1 MITKEQLKQ
10 DLLRLGV
17 QKGDVLYIKASY
29 KSIGKVDGGPLT
41 VIDAICETVGNEGTV
56 IFSAFSFNILFTT
69 FLFLHLLNHN
79 SIHIKNYSS
88 FF

>member
-41 VIDAICETVGNEGTV
+41 VIDAICETVGKRGQ
-56 IFSAFSFNILFTT
+56 LF
-69 FLFLHLLNHN
+69 FLLF
-79 SIHIKNYSS
+79 
-88 FF
+88 

>member
-56 IFSAFSFNILFTT
+56 IFSAFLKGSCLPRRWFQKRKFVI
-69 FLFLHLLNHN
+69 
-79 SIHIKNYSS
+79 
-88 FF
+88 

>member
-56 IFSAFSFNILFTT
+56 IFSAFLKGHVYQGDGFKKRKFVI
-69 FLFLHLLNHN
+69 
-79 SIHIKNYSS
+79 
-88 FF
+88 